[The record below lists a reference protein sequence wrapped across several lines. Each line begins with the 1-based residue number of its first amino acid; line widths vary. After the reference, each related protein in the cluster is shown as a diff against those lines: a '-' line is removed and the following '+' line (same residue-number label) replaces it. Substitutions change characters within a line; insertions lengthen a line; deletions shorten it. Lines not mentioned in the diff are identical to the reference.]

1 MVSVLYRAKRNY
13 AKQESLADAQGAT
26 AVRVQAF
33 ECQRRDL
40 QQINHIQF
48 PIDGFHGRIP
58 YRL

>member
-1 MVSVLYRAKRNY
+1 MVSGLYRAKRNY

-26 AVRVQAF
+26 AVRVQAY
-33 ECQRRDL
+33 ECQR